1 MKSIFSVFFLLF
13 AFNVSG
19 GKISGMVSGENG
31 TPLPFATILVK
42 GTNIGVTAN
51 SDGYY
56 SLTLSPGSYT
66 IECRYVGY
74 ATVEKN
80 MTIAGEDASLNFVLK
95 IQNLELE
102 EIVIDPNAEDPAY
115 EIIRNAIRQRPYY
128 NGQVNSFSAE
138 VYVKGMIRLLN
149 LPQRVLGRKIDS
161 TDRGDLLLD
170 SAGQG
175 IVYLSESLTRVYEQ
189 KPDKAK
195 LEVVSSRVSG
205 SDGFGIDFPVFI
217 NFYDNLVDVSKGT
230 LSKRGFVSPI
240 ADNALNFYR
249 YKFLGS
255 FFEDGKQI
263 NAIRVI
269 PRRKFEP
276 LFSGTINITEGDWRI
291 YSCKLLLTPESQ
303 LQILDSLE
311 ITQLHTHQYKDIWRV
326 KNQVIHF
333 HVRQLGIEAEGDFVN
348 VYTRYNLHP
357 DFPKGF
363 FDRTIIRYDKSANKR
378 TDAYW
383 DTLRP
388 VPLEKDEVKD
398 FRERDSISV
407 VRDSATLRT
416 MDSLRRHLQRVS
428 FKDIIGSEANWYFYS
443 KNRRR
448 WTLTLDG
455 LMKGL
460 QYNTVEGI
468 SVNPSVTFS
477 GYSRALKSNLQFIT
491 DARYGF
497 SNRHLNLWGGVVF
510 NNRKMNFG
518 VNGDFNNHEF
528 YLAGGKR
535 VSQFFKMSPLTNL
548 VSSFSTLL
556 WGWNDMKLYENYF
569 VKGGYKK
576 SWMSGVKVLFEG
588 LYEDRIP
595 LENATD
601 FVLSKKWQSR
611 LTPNYPTEV
620 MTAQF
625 DRHKAVVLHAS
636 VSFQP
641 GQRYVQYP
649 NYTFSLGSEMP
660 TITGDYFKGVPSL
673 FGSVENFDQW
683 EVAVRHDLKLNL
695 GGRLFYKAAV
705 GGFLNDD
712 KVFIQDYKHFRGTN
726 AHFSE
731 GYLDAFQTT
740 TIYQYSNKSPFW
752 SELHL
757 EHHADGMLTNKIPLL
772 RKWNWYLVDGANAL
786 FVSPDQRHL
795 ELFAGLENI
804 LKVFRVD
811 VVYTMQDGFK
821 PFFRYRIG
829 LAGLM
834 GDLMNRQLKDK
845 EKIINRW

>member
-56 SLTLSPGSYT
+56 SLSLSPGSYT

-80 MTIAGEDASLNFVLK
+80 MTIDDEDASLNFVLK

-189 KPDKAK
+189 KPDKMK

-217 NFYDNLVDVSKGT
+217 NFYENLVDVSKGT

-255 FFEDGKQI
+255 FFEDGKQV

-348 VYTRYNLHP
+348 VYTGYNLHP

-388 VPLEKDEVKD
+388 VPLEKDEAKD

-416 MDSLRRHLQRVS
+416 VDSLRRHLQRVS

-477 GYSRALKSNLQFIT
+477 GYSRALKSNLQFIA

-497 SNRHLNLWGGVVF
+497 SNRHLNLWGGVVL

-576 SWMSGVKVLFEG
+576 SWMSGTKLLIEG

-595 LENATD
+595 LDNATD

-660 TITGDYFKGVPSL
+660 TITGDYFKGIPSL

-683 EVAVRHDLKLNL
+683 QLAVRHDLKLNL
-695 GGRLFYKAAV
+695 GGRLLYKAAV

-712 KVFIQDYKHFRGTN
+712 KVFIQDYKHFSGTN

-740 TIYQYSNKSPFW
+740 TIYQYSNNSPFW

-786 FVSPDQRHL
+786 FVSPNQRHL

-834 GDLMNRQLKDK
+834 GDLMNRQLQDK